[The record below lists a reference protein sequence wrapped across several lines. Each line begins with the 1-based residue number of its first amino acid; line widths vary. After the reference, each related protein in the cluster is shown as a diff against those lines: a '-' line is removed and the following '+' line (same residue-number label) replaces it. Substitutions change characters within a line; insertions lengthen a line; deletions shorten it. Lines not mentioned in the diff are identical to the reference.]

1 MHGDETYMVP
11 FIRSLA
17 DLQNKT
23 QEIEEICIKEHRPVF
38 ITKNGNAHLV
48 VMSQRLFE
56 EQQALLDLY
65 EKLDE
70 AEEQSNAGKQRPYK
84 EAMTELRSR
93 IHEKM

>member
-1 MHGDETYMVP
+1 MVP
-11 FIRSLA
+11 VIRPVS
-17 DLQNKT
+17 DLRNKT
-23 QEIEEICIKEHRPVF
+23 PEIEEICIKENKPVF

-70 AEEQSNAGKQRPYK
+70 AEEQSSAGKRRPYK
-84 EAMTELRSR
+84 EAMAKLRSR
-93 IHEKM
+93 IHEKV

>member
-1 MHGDETYMVP
+1 MVP
-11 FIRSLA
+11 VIRPVS
-17 DLQNKT
+17 DLRNKT
-23 QEIEEICIKEHRPVF
+23 PEICIKENKPVF

-70 AEEQSNAGKQRPYK
+70 AEEQSSAGKRRPYR
-84 EAMTELRSR
+84 EVMDNLRSR
-93 IHEKM
+93 IHAKISN